1 MWDFILDEFYH
12 ALFALAAIV
21 FALVLAVLVFNSMTE
36 PTGETIVY
44 RTDRLPLPCEEV
56 SDE

>member
-1 MWDFILDEFYH
+1 MQDVFKW
-12 ALFALAAIV
+12 LAGMG
-21 FALVLAVLVFNSMTE
+21 VLAFGIFGGMALIIWVGTDQ

-44 RTDRLPLPCEEV
+44 RTDRLPLPCVEV

>member
-1 MWDFILDEFYH
+1 MRDYIKDEIWH
-12 ALFALAAIV
+12 AFLGL
-21 FALVLAVLVFNSMTE
+21 LAVAVAIWVAWFVLIGPTP

-56 SDE
+56 SK